1 MEDIKRLFIRR
12 QTLKSL
18 IRRLYLVW
26 SLVCCQL
33 DFVRNIGKY
42 IRNILKVKTSH
53 YLPDQK
59 HCSIVTEVGVQVDVF
74 RETGYGF
81 GEKAQF
87 RAITINGS
95 NDKTK
100 QK

>member
-1 MEDIKRLFIRR
+1 MTIKEDLWTDRR
-12 QTLKSL
+12 IQIIAS
-18 IRRLYLVW
+18 
-26 SLVCCQL
+26 S
-33 DFVRNIGKY
+33 
-42 IRNILKVKTSH
+42 SH

-59 HCSIVTEVGVQVDVF
+59 HCSIVTEVGVHVDVF

-81 GEKAQF
+81 GEKAPF